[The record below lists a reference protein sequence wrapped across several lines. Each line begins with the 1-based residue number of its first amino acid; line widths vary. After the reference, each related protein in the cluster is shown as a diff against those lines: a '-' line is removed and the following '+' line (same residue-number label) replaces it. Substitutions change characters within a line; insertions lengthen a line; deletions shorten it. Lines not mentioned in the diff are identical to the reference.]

1 MKRLGASVLPRTLI
15 AAMLAAL
22 GASAM
27 SRVPAAEVP
36 VPSAAELDA
45 LEAKIVRAE
54 DVEAIKRLTFVF
66 GYYRDKFFYDEAL
79 ALLTDDAVVD
89 YAGGKYLG
97 KASIRRL
104 LRSSRY
110 TLPEAIG
117 KRGPQFGVMNDHI
130 LMEQVITLSPDGR
143 EAKARFKDWNTQGVF
158 GQSQTRSSGVY
169 ENEYRKMDGV
179 WKISAIAYCT
189 RYANAYLVN
198 PRDIPAPNDAPAT
211 PDFFPRDPN
220 GPDRQSNY
228 ACHEWPHPGVSPPL
242 HYPHPVTGDYIH
254 RP

>member
-1 MKRLGASVLPRTLI
+1 MNRFDASVVARKL
-15 AAMLAAL
+15 LAVLLLAL
-22 GASAM
+22 GAAATS
-27 SRVPAAEVP
+27 PAAEAQA
-36 VPSAAELDA
+36 PSAGELDA

-54 DVEAIKRLTFVF
+54 DVEAIKRLTFIF
-66 GYYRDKFFYDEAL
+66 GYYRDKFFYDQAL
-79 ALLTDDAVVD
+79 SLFTEDAVVD

-97 KASIRRL
+97 KPSIRRL
-104 LRSSRY
+104 LRSPGY
-110 TLPEAIG
+110 TAPEAMG
-117 KRGPQFGVMNDHI
+117 RSGPQFGVMNDHV
-130 LMEQVITLSPDGR
+130 LMEQVITLTANGR
-143 EAKARFKDWNTQGVF
+143 TAQARFKDWNTQGVF
-158 GQSQTRSSGVY
+158 GKSQTRSSGVY
-169 ENEYRKMDGV
+169 ENEYRKTDGV
-179 WKISAIAYCT
+179 WKISAMAYCM

-211 PDFFPRDPN
+211 PEFFPRDPN

>member
-1 MKRLGASVLPRTLI
+1 
-15 AAMLAAL
+15 
-22 GASAM
+22 M
-27 SRVPAAEVP
+27 SRLAVLLLAIAGSLTPAVFAAEAQ

-79 ALLTDDAVVD
+79 ALFTEDAVID

-97 KASIRRL
+97 KPSIRRL
-104 LRSSRY
+104 LGTSRY

-117 KRGPQFGVMNDHI
+117 KRGPQSGLMNDHI
-130 LMEQVITLSPDGR
+130 LMEQVITVSPDGR
-143 EAKARFKDWNTQGVF
+143 TANARFKDWNTQGVF
-158 GQSQTRSSGVY
+158 GKSQTRSSGVY

-179 WKISAIAYCT
+179 WKISAMAYCT
-189 RYANAYLVN
+189 RYANPYLVN
-198 PRDIPAPNDAPAT
+198 PRDIPAPNDSPAT
-211 PDFFPRDPN
+211 PEFYPRDRN